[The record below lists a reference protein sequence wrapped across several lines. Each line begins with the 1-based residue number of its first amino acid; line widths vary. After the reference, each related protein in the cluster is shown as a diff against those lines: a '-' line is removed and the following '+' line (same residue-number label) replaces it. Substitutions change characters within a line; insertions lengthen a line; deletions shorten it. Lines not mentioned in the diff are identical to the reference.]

1 MTVHPYFEVEEA
13 EAAGQIRLSLR
24 GELDRASTRV
34 LEDRLTSLR
43 AKKRSVR
50 LDLSKLEFIDSTG
63 LHLLIR
69 AMADA
74 RTDGWELQIEPDV
87 SLTVSRLFKLCRFD
101 PFGARATPEPAPP
114 SAG

>member
-13 EAAGQIRLSLR
+13 EQEGQVWLSLC
-24 GELDRASTRV
+24 GELDRASTPI

-50 LDLSKLEFIDSTG
+50 LDLSRLAFIDSTG

-69 AMADA
+69 AVGDA
-74 RTDGWELQIEPDV
+74 RMDGWELKIEPDI
-87 SLTVSRLFKLCRFD
+87 SRTVSQLFQLVHFN
-101 PFGARATPEPAPP
+101 PFA
-114 SAG
+114 

>member
-13 EAAGQIRLSLR
+13 DQDGQIRLSLH

-69 AMADA
+69 AMSDA
-74 RTDGWELQIEPDV
+74 RMNAWELQIEPDV

-101 PFGARATPEPAPP
+101 PFGARVTPAPASP